1 MTNKY
6 YFIIVWVFVTAF
18 YVYSNPSGATTSEI
32 AATNEERYAEAIQDC
47 SATISNLS
55 WVLYKPA
62 VMRQAYD
69 YCLNLYKG
77 EKTEQEFHLGVF
89 HEFIN
94 SALWYDSAVWLHQ
107 NGLFVPAASELC
119 ETLNLSAGRA
129 LYIPRTPYPPAAQRE
144 GIEGQVNVEA
154 IFDEHGFFKEF
165 VVLRGEPEYIFDL
178 AARRFIMKHILCPS
192 SEEIEF
198 RTVVKFEIKIN

>member
-1 MTNKY
+1 MKI
-6 YFIIVWVFVTAF
+6 YFIIVFVFVIIF
-18 YVYSNPSGATTSEI
+18 SLYSKPSR
-32 AATNEERYAEAIQDC
+32 AATSGIANANEARYAEAIQDC
-47 SATISNLS
+47 NATISNLS

-69 YCLNLYKG
+69 YCLNLYKR
-77 EKTEQEFHLGVF
+77 EKTDQEFHLGVF
-89 HEFIN
+89 HEFRN

-119 ETLNLSAGRA
+119 ETLSLSAGRA

-165 VVLRGEPEYIFDL
+165 VALRGEPEYIFDL
-178 AARRFIMKHILCPS
+178 TTRRFIMKYILCPS
-192 SEEIEF
+192 SDEIEF
-198 RTVVKFEIKIN
+198 RTVVKFEIKLD